1 MSPVGASLEKPLAGS
16 QPLQQRGYSRLEA
29 THAVTRAGNATQS
42 FVRRKAHNRSDSA
55 HLAAI
60 ATGPE
65 LSELRGLRLYA
76 KETLPDIAHETYG
89 ADSAVAYTYATATI
103 QSCSAGE
110 NAEITP
116 NTFKEVMPLPAKAQ
130 RKAASDKEMASLK
143 KNNVCTLL
151 PATSV
156 PAGHKIIGGR
166 WVYKVKVDN
175 SHKGRLVVLGWGQ
188 LPGIDRGSAAARL
201 PPSAG
206 SRASLWCWQ

>member
-1 MSPVGASLEKPLAGS
+1 MYKR
-16 QPLQQRGYSRLEA
+16 Q
-29 THAVTRAGNATQS
+29 
-42 FVRRKAHNRSDSA
+42 RSDSA

-206 SRASLWCWQ
+206 SGASLWCWQ